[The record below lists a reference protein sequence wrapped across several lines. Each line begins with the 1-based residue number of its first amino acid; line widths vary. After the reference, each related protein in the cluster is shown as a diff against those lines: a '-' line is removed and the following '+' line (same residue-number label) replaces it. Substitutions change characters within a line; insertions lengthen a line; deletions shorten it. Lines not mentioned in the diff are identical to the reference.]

1 MKLFASIDQGTSST
15 RTIIFDKDLKTVDS
29 RQEAYELNFPNSG
42 WVEIDPE
49 VLRNSVM
56 NTMEPLVD
64 KYKDKLNSISIT
76 NQRESTIIW
85 NKKTGNAI
93 YPIIVWQDRRT
104 EGYCNEL
111 KRQGHESMIQNKTG
125 LVIDPY
131 FSATKIKWILNNVKQ
146 AKVLLKSNNLLF
158 GTVDTFLIW
167 KLTKGKQHLTEASN
181 ASRTM
186 LYNINNNKWDKEILK
201 KLNIPQKILPEVK
214 NSADNFGKTD
224 KKITGVEISISAVLG
239 DQQAAAFGQTCFEKG
254 SIKSTYGTGAFVIM
268 NTGPKKINSKN
279 KLLTTI
285 CYRLNNK
292 NTYALEGSIFI
303 AGAGVQWLR
312 DKVKLIKKAPETEK
326 ISKSSKVNDGVFV
339 VPAFSGMGAPYWRPD
354 ARGVITGLTRDS
366 DWKSIVRATV
376 ESVGYQSFDLF
387 DSMNKDGL
395 KPKIVKVDGGMVA
408 NNWFTQFLADII
420 NLKVVR
426 PKILET
432 TALGVALLAGLQIG
446 EYKSLNQIKNMW
458 KKDRVFSPNIKKTL
472 RNELLAGWKLAIPG
486 PPLRTLCLL
495 FERFHPRGTRSPAR
509 PPILRS
515 LQLPVLRLRYGRF
528 GFHLRHSIPQHVPP
542 L

>member
-1 MKLFASIDQGTSST
+1 MKKFIISIDQGTTSS
-15 RTIIFDKDLKTVDS
+15 RVILFDTKGNIVFVS
-29 RQEAYELNFPNSG
+29 QYEFKQYFPKNG
-42 WVEIDPE
+42 WVEHNPNEIWSTT
-49 VLRNSVM
+49 LRALKQVIN
-56 NTMEPLVD
+56 
-64 KYKDKLNSISIT
+64 KAKKLKGHILTIGIT
-76 NQRESTIIW
+76 NQRETTILW
-85 NKKTGNAI
+85 NKKTGKPIYNA
-93 YPIIVWQDRRT
+93 IVWQDRRT
-104 EGYCNEL
+104 QDYCKLL
-111 KRQGHESMIQNKTG
+111 KKKNYENLFRNKTG
-125 LVIDPY
+125 LFIDPY
-131 FSATKIKWILNNVKQ
+131 FSATKIKWILDNVKIS
-146 AKVLLKSNNLLF
+146 KKLLSSNDLLF

-326 ISKSSKVNDGVFV
+326 ISKSSKINDGVFV

-432 TALGVALLAGLQIG
+432 TALGVALLAGYQIG

-458 KKDRVFSPNIKKTL
+458 KKDRIFKPKMKQNFRKD
-472 RNELLAGWKLAIPG
+472 LLNGWKLAIKK
-486 PPLRTLCLL
+486 TL
-495 FERFHPRGTRSPAR
+495 A
-509 PPILRS
+509 
-515 LQLPVLRLRYGRF
+515 
-528 GFHLRHSIPQHVPP
+528 
-542 L
+542 

>member
-1 MKLFASIDQGTSST
+1 MKKFIISIDQGTTSS
-15 RTIIFDKDLKTVDS
+15 RVILFDTKGNIVFVS
-29 RQEAYELNFPNSG
+29 QYEFKQYFPKNG
-42 WVEIDPE
+42 WVEHNPNEIWSTTLKALKQ
-49 VLRNSVM
+49 VIN
-56 NTMEPLVD
+56 
-64 KYKDKLNSISIT
+64 KAKKLKGYILTIGIT
-76 NQRESTIIW
+76 NQRETTILW
-85 NKKTGNAI
+85 NKKTGKPIYNA
-93 YPIIVWQDRRT
+93 IVWQDRRT
-104 EGYCNEL
+104 QDYCKLL
-111 KRQGHESMIQNKTG
+111 KKKNYENLFRNKTG
-125 LVIDPY
+125 LFIDPY
-131 FSATKIKWILNNVKQ
+131 FSATKIKWILDNVKIS
-146 AKVLLKSNNLLF
+146 KKLLSSNDLLF

-201 KLNIPQKILPEVK
+201 KLNIPLKILPEVK

-312 DKVKLIKKAPETEK
+312 DKVKLINKAPETEK
-326 ISKSSKVNDGVFV
+326 ISKSSKINDGVFV

-395 KPKIVKVDGGMVA
+395 KPRIVKVDGGMVA
-408 NNWFTQFLADII
+408 NNWFTQFLSNII

-472 RNELLAGWKLAIPG
+472 RNELLAGWKLAI
-486 PPLRTLCLL
+486 RKTL
-495 FERFHPRGTRSPAR
+495 A
-509 PPILRS
+509 
-515 LQLPVLRLRYGRF
+515 
-528 GFHLRHSIPQHVPP
+528 
-542 L
+542 

>member
-1 MKLFASIDQGTSST
+1 MKKFIISIDQGTTSS
-15 RTIIFDKDLKTVDS
+15 RVILFDTKGNIVFVS
-29 RQEAYELNFPNSG
+29 QYEFKQYFPKNG
-42 WVEIDPE
+42 WVEHNPNEIWSTTLKALKQ
-49 VLRNSVM
+49 VIN
-56 NTMEPLVD
+56 
-64 KYKDKLNSISIT
+64 KAKKLKGHILTIGIT
-76 NQRESTIIW
+76 NQRETTILW
-85 NKKTGNAI
+85 NKKTGKPIYNA
-93 YPIIVWQDRRT
+93 IVWQDRRT
-104 EGYCNEL
+104 QDYCKLL
-111 KRQGHESMIQNKTG
+111 KKKNYENLFRNKTG
-125 LVIDPY
+125 LFIDPY
-131 FSATKIKWILNNVKQ
+131 FSATKIKWILDNVKIS
-146 AKVLLKSNNLLF
+146 KKLLSSNDLLF

-186 LYNINNNKWDKEILK
+186 LYNINNNNWDKEILK

-432 TALGVALLAGLQIG
+432 TALGVALLAGYQIG
-446 EYKSLNQIKNMW
+446 EHKSLNQIKDMW
-458 KKDRVFSPNIKKTL
+458 KKDRIFKPKMKQNFRKD
-472 RNELLAGWKLAIPG
+472 LLNGWKLAIKK
-486 PPLRTLCLL
+486 TL
-495 FERFHPRGTRSPAR
+495 A
-509 PPILRS
+509 
-515 LQLPVLRLRYGRF
+515 
-528 GFHLRHSIPQHVPP
+528 
-542 L
+542 